1 MDNCISITKLPKRPN
16 AGMIDDDKSIRCDD
30 GGMTAKVI
38 TISVRDLGYSVFW
51 NVFNTTVHTDI
62 HQNRERT
69 YMIGFK
75 DEADWD
81 CEPNKK
87 TSSSIFNSHLPL
99 AKSKTKKKFREM
111 LESGEVEERYYYKQ
125 DSYMYKDLKKSINSK
140 DTAYQWRRVYV
151 RENKS
156 NECPT
161 LTANMGTGG
170 HNVPLIKDDLGIRK
184 LTPRECLNFQ
194 GFPKSFKFPDDMPV
208 SQRYKQVGNA
218 VTVTLIAKIA
228 KIISKKAPNVWKASM
243 LTMDKTQSLEIIKKE
258 KTFKDEP
265 KLTKEIIINSPSI
278 LRQNQSEFSKTG
290 GIHASG
296 LFSSVGKLISLR
308 EDVGRH
314 NALDKIIGDV
324 LNKNK
329 IDPKNQFITC
339 SGRLNFELV
348 QKVLMTNIGLMIGVG
363 APTSLA
369 IDLANRFDM
378 TLIGFVKE
386 DSFNIYTN
394 NQKVIVN

>member
-1 MDNCISITKLPKRPN
+1 MNFKYKVIKFKKNKFEKIDDLISIEEPLE
-16 AGMIDDDKSIRCDD
+16 ISIKYKD
-30 GGMTAKVI
+30 
-38 TISVRDLGYSVFW
+38 
-51 NVFNTTVHTDI
+51 
-62 HQNRERT
+62 QNE
-69 YMIGFK
+69 
-75 DEADWD
+75 WV
-81 CEPNKK
+81 
-87 TSSSIFNSHLPL
+87 TSSLSITMRTPGHDEDLVRGFLFNEQIIQNLN
-99 AKSKTKKKFREM
+99 EI
-111 LESGEVEERYYYKQ
+111 ESIESVGEKVGQYKIQ
-125 DSYMYKDLKKSINSK
+125 NKILITLNNSK
-140 DTAYQWRRVYV
+140 
-151 RENKS
+151 NI
-156 NECPT
+156 N
-161 LTANMGTGG
+161 
-170 HNVPLIKDDLGIRK
+170 
-184 LTPRECLNFQ
+184 
-194 GFPKSFKFPDDMPV
+194 
-208 SQRYKQVGNA
+208 
-218 VTVTLIAKIA
+218 
-228 KIISKKAPNVWKASM
+228 ISKIKRDF
-243 LTMDKTQSLEIIKKE
+243 LTNSSCGVCGKSSLDALEIIKKE

-265 KLTKEIIINSPSI
+265 KLVKEIIIRSPLI

-296 LFSSVGKLISLR
+296 LFSSDGKLISLR

-314 NALDKIIGDV
+314 NALDKMIGNA
-324 LNKNK
+324 LNENQ